1 VKSQGER
8 PSRGERVAER
18 VRAELMELLLRG
30 VVRDPAV
37 EGCFVS
43 DVKLSADLRHARVY
57 VRLTRPDP
65 TEQDQERLVAALDRA
80 SGFIQREIAPRLALK
95 YQPHLRF
102 FWDEGTDHAQRVEA
116 LLEEIGREGERG
128 GEA

>member
-1 VKSQGER
+1 
-8 PSRGERVAER
+8 
-18 VRAELMELLLRG
+18 MELLLRG

-43 DVKLSADLRHARVY
+43 AVKLSADLRHARVY
-57 VRLTRPDP
+57 VRLTRPDV
-65 TEQDQERLVAALDRA
+65 TEQDRERLLAALGRA

-102 FWDEGTDHAQRVEA
+102 YWDEGEDNSLRVEE
-116 LLEEIGREGERG
+116 LLAEIDREGDG
-128 GEA
+128 GGRA